1 MNPISHTRG
10 RARINFS
17 RHATLAVMLMFIST
31 PLTAASFNCNKAS
44 TKVEKMICADPELS
58 EADEQLAEAY
68 RNLRKALPKSE
79 RALLK
84 RDQRQW
90 LKERNVEFR
99 TCEDPYCYA
108 FYLVRIEQLSPVAQ
122 AGFNCKKARSKPEKQ
137 ICGSRLLRHADG
149 RMAYAY
155 KNYFFAPREQRKW
168 LKSRNLKLRRSDCRT
183 KCAWQVYKDR
193 IEELTRHLVY

>member
-44 TKVEKMICADPELS
+44 TKVEKMICADPDLS

-149 RMAYAY
+149 RMTYAY
-155 KNYFFAPREQRKW
+155 QNYFFAPREQREW
-168 LKSRNLKLRRSDCRT
+168 LKSRNRKLRRSNCRT